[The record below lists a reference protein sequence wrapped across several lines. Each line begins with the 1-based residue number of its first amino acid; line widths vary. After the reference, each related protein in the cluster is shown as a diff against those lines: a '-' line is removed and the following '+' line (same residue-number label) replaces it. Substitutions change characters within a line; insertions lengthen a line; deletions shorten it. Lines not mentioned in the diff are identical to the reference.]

1 MAKGQDP
8 ANVPPVTVLLR
19 HAEVIEAALASRSRG
34 QGNPL
39 VGSAILFALLVAAIW
54 LGHLSAFFLVQSL
67 PFGAMFMLGPYLPLL
82 LPALLCLFA
91 VGIALKI
98 QQRLAERSYLQHLTA
113 IGAPL
118 ERDGSYEVTPDAL
131 VLHTERLVLA
141 PRWAAIDTVEKG
153 RKGWVVSADQLHFLI
168 PFEAFPDD
176 DAQRPLLA
184 AITARMTPEAR
195 ARSRE
200 AVEFAETAPSPV
212 ASGEVAESRA
222 TPSATIES
230 GTAVS
235 FAPEASG
242 WLTTE
247 QSNWAASV
255 VYARLARPG
264 FHSWAYPLLA
274 GVTGAVVG
282 SVVVLVAASA
292 APMGFYLQNQAAIT
306 WGGFLLTIALAT
318 AGVVWGGRRAGMV
331 AAIHWREALA
341 LRGVPDQI
349 EATWQLTPTGLAYR
363 TARFAGEAPY
373 AAIHQVLRDGAYW
386 LIAVDTLTLC
396 IPDTAFAS
404 PEDMRSFI
412 AALLHRIDAPAR
424 ERSARLDELA

>member
-1 MAKGQDP
+1 MANGQDP
-8 ANVPPVTVLLR
+8 ASVPPVTVRLR

-34 QGNPL
+34 QGHPL
-39 VGSAILFALLVAAIW
+39 LGSAILFALLVAAIW
-54 LGHLSAFFLVQSL
+54 LGHLSTFFLVQRL
-67 PFGAMFMLGPYLPLL
+67 PFEAMFMIGPYLPIL

-91 VGIALKI
+91 VGVALRA
-98 QQRLAERSYLQHLTA
+98 QQRLAERSYLQHLAA

-131 VLHTERLVLA
+131 VLHTERVVLA

-176 DAQRPLLA
+176 EAQRPLLA

-200 AVEFAETAPSPV
+200 AVEFAETAPSP
-212 ASGEVAESRA
+212 AAPEEFAENPA
-222 TPSATIES
+222 APSATI
-230 GTAVS
+230 
-235 FAPEASG
+235 APGQAGSVAPVASG
-242 WLTTE
+242 WSTIE
-247 QSNWAASV
+247 QGNWAASL
-255 VYARLARPG
+255 VYARLSRLG
-264 FHSWAYPLLA
+264 FHGWAYPLLA

-282 SVVVLVAASA
+282 SVVVLVVAAV
-292 APMGFYLQNQAAIT
+292 APMEFYLQHQAAMT
-306 WGGFLLTIALAT
+306 WGGFLLTIAFAT
-318 AGVVWGGRRAGMV
+318 AGVVWGGRHAGLV
-331 AAIHWREALA
+331 AAKHWRENLA

-373 AAIHQVLRDGAYW
+373 AAIHQVLREDAYW
-386 LIAVDTLTLC
+386 LVAVDTLTLC
-396 IPDTAFAS
+396 IPDPAFAS
-404 PEDMRSFI
+404 PGDARSFI
-412 AALLHRIDAPAR
+412 AALLERIEPPAR
-424 ERSARLDELA
+424 ERSVRLEEIA

>member
-1 MAKGQDP
+1 MANRQEP
-8 ANVPPVTVLLR
+8 ASVPPVTVRLR

-39 VGSAILFALLVAAIW
+39 VGSAILFALLMAAIW
-54 LGHLSAFFLVQSL
+54 LGTLSTFYFVQRL
-67 PFGAMFMLGPYLPLL
+67 PLGAMFMFGPYLPIV
-82 LPALLCLFA
+82 LPALFCLFA
-91 VGIALKI
+91 VGIAMKI
-98 QQRLAERSYLQHLTA
+98 QQRLAERSYLNHLAA

-118 ERDGSYEVTPDAL
+118 ERDGSYEVTSDAL

-168 PFEAFPDD
+168 PFDAFPDD
-176 DAQRPLLA
+176 NSQRQLLA

-200 AVEFAETAPSPV
+200 VVEFAEIAPSPA
-212 ASGEVAESRA
+212 ASEEVAQDPA
-222 TPSATIES
+222 APSATS
-230 GTAVS
+230 VPGQPVS
-235 FAPEASG
+235 VAPEASG
-242 WLTTE
+242 WLSIE
-247 QSNWAASV
+247 QASWAASL
-255 VYARLARPG
+255 VYARLSRLG

-282 SVVVLVAASA
+282 SVVVLVAASV
-292 APMGFYLQNQAAIT
+292 APIELYLQHQVAMT
-306 WGGFLLTIALAT
+306 WGGFVLTIALAT
-318 AGVVWGGRRAGMV
+318 AGVVWGGRRAGLV
-331 AAIHWREALA
+331 AAKHWRENLA

-363 TARFAGEAPY
+363 TARFTGEAPY
-373 AAIHQVLRDGAYW
+373 AAIHQVSRESEYW

-396 IPDTAFAS
+396 IPDPAFAT
-404 PEDMRSFI
+404 PGDARSFI
-412 AALLHRIDAPAR
+412 ATLLERIEPAAR
-424 ERSARLDELA
+424 ERSVRVEELA

>member
-8 ANVPPVTVLLR
+8 ANVPPVTVRLR

-54 LGHLSAFFLVQSL
+54 LGHLSAFFLVQRL

-91 VGIALKI
+91 VGIALNI
-98 QQRLAERSYLQHLTA
+98 QQRLGERSYLQHLTA

-184 AITARMTPEAR
+184 AITARLTPEAR

-255 VYARLARPG
+255 VYARLARLG

-292 APMGFYLQNQAAIT
+292 APMGFYLQSQAAIT
-306 WGGFLLTIALAT
+306 WGGFLLTIAFAT
-318 AGVVWGGRRAGMV
+318 AGVVWGGRRAGVV

-349 EATWQLTPTGLAYR
+349 EASWQLTPTGLAYR
-363 TARFAGEAPY
+363 TARFACEAPY
-373 AAIHQVLRDGAYW
+373 AAIHQVLRNGAYW
-386 LIAVDTLTLC
+386 LVAVDTLTLC
-396 IPDTAFAS
+396 IPATAFAS

-412 AALLHRIDAPAR
+412 AALLDRIDAPAR